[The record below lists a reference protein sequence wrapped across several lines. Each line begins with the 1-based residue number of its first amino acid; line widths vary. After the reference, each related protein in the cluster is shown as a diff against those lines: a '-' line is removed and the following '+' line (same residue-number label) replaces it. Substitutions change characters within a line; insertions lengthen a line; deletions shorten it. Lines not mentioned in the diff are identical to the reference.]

1 MPLINAYQRMFLIK
15 VHDAY
20 CTEYQLL
27 MYATYVIDLR
37 VVLRI
42 VLSIDN
48 ASYDWYRVLY
58 HNTLTYVTLRV
69 TLCYGLLLLWI
80 YSISYRSMMCVITCH
95 QLMHATHV
103 TIYVAISMNV
113 LFLCYGF
120 YVLVYFGLLG
130 YVTYIIDQI
139 FDK

>member
-48 ASYDWYRVLY
+48 ASYD
-58 HNTLTYVTLRV
+58 
-69 TLCYGLLLLWI
+69 
-80 YSISYRSMMCVITCH
+80 
-95 QLMHATHV
+95 
-103 TIYVAISMNV
+103 
-113 LFLCYGF
+113 
-120 YVLVYFGLLG
+120 
-130 YVTYIIDQI
+130 
-139 FDK
+139 

>member
-1 MPLINAYQRMFLIK
+1 MPLINAYQCMLLIW

-42 VLSIDN
+42 VLSIDD
-48 ASYDWYRVLY
+48 ALYDWYRVLY

-69 TLCYGLLLLWI
+69 PFI
-80 YSISYRSMMCVITCH
+80 CH
-95 QLMHATHV
+95 D
-103 TIYVAISMNV
+103 
-113 LFLCYGF
+113 
-120 YVLVYFGLLG
+120 
-130 YVTYIIDQI
+130 IIR
-139 FDK
+139 